1 MTDPYP
7 YPRPL
12 YAGMGNA
19 TGNPNPGVAPPVHV
33 QHADL
38 ADLLAVLKEIRDLA
52 KSINCAQAETLAAI
66 RRL

>member
-1 MTDPYP
+1 MRDPYP

-12 YAGMGNA
+12 YAGNE
-19 TGNPNPGVAPPVHV
+19 TGNPNPGVVPPVHV

-52 KSINCAQAETLAAI
+52 QSINCAQAEMLAAI
-66 RRL
+66 RQL